1 MTDEDDEELLVAAEA
16 FLAAVDEA
24 LSEYDQ
30 GYADADAT
38 LSIIESQLDPLR
50 EAVEEA
56 EE

>member
-16 FLAAVDEA
+16 FLAATDEA

-38 LSIIESQLDPLR
+38 LSLIESQLDPLR